1 MGNSIIV
8 IAKIDYLGNTV
19 TSGRENI
26 GKICKYLLDNYQ
38 DVKYRASKFLPSVTI
53 DAYEM
58 SDDDINKMT
67 MELRGLD
74 FVDSAE
80 KVSNVN

>member
-1 MGNSIIV
+1 VGNSIIV
-8 IAKIDYLGNTV
+8 IAKIDYLGSAV

-26 GKICKYLLDNYQ
+26 NKICKHLLDNYQ
-38 DVKYRASKFLPSVTI
+38 GVKYRASKILPSVTI

-58 SDDDINKMT
+58 SDDDINKMAV
-67 MELRGLD
+67 ELRNLE

-80 KVSNVN
+80 KVTNVI